1 MVQIN
6 KQQSSKLIR
15 QTIVELFANL
25 LFLAQ
30 EPFTFACQFQL
41 MILVTGANGQLG
53 RCFQKLAATLPDTE
67 FVFKGSNEL
76 DITSF
81 QQVLQLIQS
90 LSSSG
95 RQLWVINCAAYTAV
109 DKAEMESSLAGKVNV
124 KGVKNLARACAAHQ
138 LPLVHFSTDY
148 VYHSRKNTP
157 FLETDPV
164 RPQGVYA
171 KTKYRGEQAAL
182 KHHPLLTMV
191 IRTSWVYSEF
201 GHNFVKT
208 MLRLG
213 AERSSIRVVWD
224 QIGSPTNATD
234 LAQAVLHIYQQAEE
248 GKIPSSSIAGIWH
261 YANEGVAS
269 WYDLASAIFEYRQ
282 LSCQIEPIRTEEYP
296 TPAQRPPFSV
306 LDKAKI
312 KAAFGLEIPHW
323 RASLKKC
330 LYADL

>member
-1 MVQIN
+1 
-6 KQQSSKLIR
+6 
-15 QTIVELFANL
+15 
-25 LFLAQ
+25 
-30 EPFTFACQFQL
+30 

-53 RCFQKLAATLPDTE
+53 QCFRKLAGTMPDTQ
-67 FVFKGSNEL
+67 FVFKNSSDL
-76 DITSF
+76 DITHLIDV
-81 QQVLQLIQS
+81 QQLVGSL
-90 LSSSG
+90 LSSG
-95 RQLWVINCAAYTAV
+95 KQLWVINCAAYTAV
-109 DKAEMESSLAGKVNV
+109 DKAESEPDRARKVNV
-124 KGVKNLARACAAHQ
+124 AGVKNLARVCAAHQ
-138 LPLVHFSTDY
+138 LPLLHFSTDY

-164 RPQGVYA
+164 QPQGVYA
-171 KTKYRGEQAAL
+171 KTKYLGEQAAL
-182 KHHPLLTMV
+182 KQHPLLTMV

-213 AERSSIRVVWD
+213 SERSSIRVVWD

-234 LAQAVLHIYQQAEE
+234 LAQAVLHIYRQVEE
-248 GKIPSSSIAGIWH
+248 GKIPLSAIAGIWH

-282 LSCQIEPIRTEEYP
+282 LSCQIEPILTQEYP
-296 TPAQRPPFSV
+296 TPARRPHFSV

-312 KAAFGLEIPHW
+312 KAAFGLDIPHW

-330 LYADL
+330 LEEAS

>member
-1 MVQIN
+1 MTHAWDL
-6 KQQSSKLIR
+6 QQ
-15 QTIVELFANL
+15 
-25 LFLAQ
+25 LAQ
-30 EPFTFACQFQL
+30 DPLTFVGQFLL

-53 RCFQKLAATLPDTE
+53 QCFQKLAGAMPDTE
-67 FVFKGSNEL
+67 FVFKSSREL

-81 QQVLQLIQS
+81 RQVQQLIRS
-90 LSSSG
+90 LTGSG
-95 RQLWVINCAAYTAV
+95 KQLWVINCAAYTAV
-109 DKAEMESSLAGKVNV
+109 DKAESESLLARKVNV
-124 KGVKNLARACAAHQ
+124 EGVKNLARVCAEHQ

-148 VYHSRKNTP
+148 VYNSRKNTP
-157 FLETDPV
+157 FVETDPV

-171 KTKYRGEQAAL
+171 KTKYQGEQAAL
-182 KHHPLLTMV
+182 KYHRSLTMV

-234 LAQAVLHIYQQAEE
+234 LASAVLNIYKHVEKGQ
-248 GKIPSSSIAGIWH
+248 IPLSSIAGIWH

-306 LDKAKI
+306 LDKSKI
-312 KAAFGLEIPHW
+312 KTAFGLDIPHW
-323 RASLKKC
+323 RESLKKC
-330 LYADL
+330 LDSEISPV